1 MPKRPFEYSKAAYDR
16 EASGHE
22 GNLTLSRREMIGL
35 ITGAFVAGSMPGWAM
50 AAQPGKGGVL
60 NVAAPANPSS
70 LDPAT
75 GGAGSDHVFLFTMF
89 DTLVAWDYDTLSP
102 RPGLAESWSFPDPK
116 TLVLNLR
123 KGVVFHDDTP
133 LDAEAVKFN
142 LERNKTSQR
151 SNIKADLA
159 TVDAVEVTGSHQV
172 TLRLNQPDAALPL
185 ILSDRAGM
193 MCSPTAL
200 KQLGDEHDRR
210 PVGAG
215 PWKFESW
222 ANNERIVVSRHP
234 KYWRDGMPNLDGIN
248 FSIIT
253 EVNTGLRSVV
263 GGQNHLAYQLSAQ
276 QKPIIERARNLKS
289 VVSPTLYCVQ
299 IYLNYGREPLNDVRV
314 RRALNHAID
323 RETLV
328 KATMAGMAD
337 VAWTNLPPQHWAYD
351 KSLENCWPHDPDKAR
366 ALLAEAGY
374 KDGFDLN
381 LLGYTDQRS
390 VQRQEV
396 LIEQFSKAGIRCR
409 FDNGSIAEKSAQYF
423 VDRRADGLLSAW
435 TGRPDPS
442 LTYSL
447 MYMKDAYFNAGRAEP
462 SPELTQAL
470 LASRSTD
477 DLEVRKRELAKAQK
491 IVTDLALV
499 VPLFFQHELVAH
511 TDKVRNY
518 ESNLLG
524 KPKFENVSLA

>member
-1 MPKRPFEYSKAAYDR
+1 MAKRLFERSPANTEQD
-16 EASGHE
+16 SSF
-22 GNLTLSRREMIGL
+22 TVSRREMIGL
-35 ITGAFVAGSMPGWAM
+35 LTGAFVVGSLPGLAM
-50 AAQPGKGGVL
+50 AAEASKGGVL
-60 NVAAPANPSS
+60 RVAAPANPSS

-89 DTLVAWDYDTLSP
+89 DTLVAWDYATLAP
-102 RPGLAESWSFPDPK
+102 KPGLAESWGFPDPK

-123 KGVVFHDDTP
+123 QGVTFHDGTP
-133 LDAEAVKFN
+133 FDAEAVKFN
-142 LERNKTSQR
+142 LERSKTAPR

-159 TVDAVEVTGSHQV
+159 TVDTVEVTGGHQV
-172 TLRLNQPDAALPL
+172 TLRLKQADAALPL

-200 KQLGDEHDRR
+200 KALGDEHDRR

-234 KYWRDGMPNLDGIN
+234 GYWRNGAPQLDGIE
-248 FSIIT
+248 FSIIP

-263 GGQNHLAYQLSAQ
+263 GGQNDLAYQLSSQ
-276 QKPIIERARNLKS
+276 QKPIIDRAKKLTG

-299 IYLNYGREPLNDVRV
+299 IYLNYGRAPLDDVRV

-323 RETLV
+323 RESFL
-328 KATMAGMAD
+328 KATMAGMGE
-337 VAWTNLPPQHWAYD
+337 VAWMNLPSQHWAFD
-351 KSLENCWPHDPDKAR
+351 KSLVNGWPHDPAKSR

-396 LIEQFSKAGIRCR
+396 LIEQFRQAGIRCR
-409 FDNGSIAEKSAQYF
+409 FDNGSIAEKSSQYF
-423 VDRRADGLLSAW
+423 VERKGDGLLSAW

-442 LTYSL
+442 LTYAL

-462 SPELTQAL
+462 SPELTQAI
-470 LASRSTD
+470 LASRSSD
-477 DLEVRKRELAKAQK
+477 DLEVRKRELATVQR
-491 IVTDLALV
+491 IVVDLALV
-499 VPLFFQHELVAH
+499 VPLFFQHELVAY
-511 TDKVRNY
+511 TDKVHGY
-518 ESNLLG
+518 EPNLLG
-524 KPKFENVSLA
+524 KPKFENVSLG